1 MAKHTDTSHVAAS
14 ARRARARNMRLIK
27 ACIVVIVV
35 SVAFVAGFTARGDA
49 SLLES
54 LGFTSLVVDV
64 DRNPGSTTSG
74 DTYDSLGARVEEV
87 EGIIDNDS
95 LDSYDLNMATT
106 NVLNALSDTT
116 EDAYLRYYDPAR
128 YAALMQDSAEQ
139 SAGIGVLFSEYKG
152 RAYAADVFEGSAAQ
166 MADVRS
172 GDFVVA
178 IDGDRGHEWTT
189 NEVTSALKREEGENV
204 VITWRRASS
213 LDDEGGEEFTTTL
226 VCSNYAVKNV
236 ETELS
241 DTVGYIKLKQITQN
255 AADLVK
261 NAVADLESQGATSFV
276 LDIRDNPGG
285 FLTQSVDIA
294 SLFVKSGTIVKIQT
308 KAEETSKTTSR
319 PYVTEKPLVLL
330 VNGKTS
336 ASAEVLAASLKD
348 NQRATLVGS
357 TTLGKGSVQ
366 VTRDLS
372 FGGAL
377 RYTAAFYKSPLGHDI
392 EGVGVTPDVM
402 VGLAEGEF
410 FVPESKMAGAFDG
423 DLVEVAPLPVQS
435 GRKKQPHERK
445 ADLRAGEKPAARV
458 LRVVDR
464 AHDTLVGRYEVAEPF
479 GVVVPED
486 ANIPYDIFTMRADRP
501 DIEDGSLVR
510 VRITTFPSRNTA
522 ATGVIEEVL
531 GLADDEHAA
540 VDVVIARHKLETVF
554 SEGALSE
561 ARSAV
566 LDEDGALASGYRD
579 LRERFTFTIDPADAR
594 DFDDAVSLE
603 PVSTCG
609 VGTGIRVVDER
620 GLGVARWRLGV
631 HIADVAHYV
640 PWNSSLD
647 LDARRRATSVYL
659 VDRVIPMLPDELSGD
674 LCSLKPDEVRRTMTA
689 DLYLDDRARLVAY
702 DLYPALIRSHA
713 RLSYEEAQALLDR
726 CHPERSAEGA
736 ESKDLVRRDGACAPG
751 DGLSDRLAALSR
763 LAKQRFASRERAGGL
778 DFDSVEARVV
788 LDEEGSP
795 TGIDLRV
802 KTDATSL
809 IEEAMILAN
818 ETVAKHLRDAK
829 FPSLYRVHE
838 QPSADSLAA
847 LVPVFQ
853 DFAWFRDIDQA
864 DFIAGDAHVVQRV
877 LEASAERPEGELV
890 STLLLRSMKRAVY
903 RPDCAAHYGLASGA
917 YTHFTSPIRRY
928 PDLVVHRMLKALI
941 GGRPEKFD
949 QEKSALPWI
958 AEHSSDMERIAEKAA
973 RESQEVKLIEY
984 LERFVGQ
991 TFSATVSGVATYG
1004 AYVRLDNTAEGLI
1017 PCKNLGSEYFAL
1029 DPVQHRLTG
1038 QDTGA
1043 SYRLAQ
1049 RLAVVLVSADPRA
1062 RRLDFR
1068 PARDER

>member
-1 MAKHTDTSHVAAS
+1 MGRTRSHT
-14 ARRARARNMRLIK
+14 RRHPR
-27 ACIVVIVV
+27 
-35 SVAFVAGFTARGDA
+35 S
-49 SLLES
+49 
-54 LGFTSLVVDV
+54 
-64 DRNPGSTTSG
+64 NP
-74 DTYDSLGARVEEV
+74 R
-87 EGIIDNDS
+87 
-95 LDSYDLNMATT
+95 
-106 NVLNALSDTT
+106 
-116 EDAYLRYYDPAR
+116 
-128 YAALMQDSAEQ
+128 
-139 SAGIGVLFSEYKG
+139 GVLS
-152 RAYAADVFEGSAAQ
+152 
-166 MADVRS
+166 VR
-172 GDFVVA
+172 G
-178 IDGDRGHEWTT
+178 
-189 NEVTSALKREEGENV
+189 
-204 VITWRRASS
+204 
-213 LDDEGGEEFTTTL
+213 
-226 VCSNYAVKNV
+226 
-236 ETELS
+236 
-241 DTVGYIKLKQITQN
+241 
-255 AADLVK
+255 
-261 NAVADLESQGATSFV
+261 
-276 LDIRDNPGG
+276 GG
-285 FLTQSVDIA
+285 FG
-294 SLFVKSGTIVKIQT
+294 FVQT
-308 KAEETSKTTSR
+308 
-319 PYVTEKPLVLL
+319 
-330 VNGKTS
+330 
-336 ASAEVLAASLKD
+336 
-348 NQRATLVGS
+348 
-357 TTLGKGSVQ
+357 
-366 VTRDLS
+366 
-372 FGGAL
+372 
-377 RYTAAFYKSPLGHDI
+377 
-392 EGVGVTPDVM
+392 
-402 VGLAEGEF
+402 AEGEF

-949 QEKSALPWI
+949 PGKIGAAMDRRALLRHR
-958 AEHSSDMERIAEKAA
+958 AHSREGCA
-973 RESQEVKLIEY
+973 RVAGGQAHRVSRAVRGADVLGDGARGGDVRRVRAPRQHGR
-984 LERFVGQ
+984 RF
-991 TFSATVSGVATYG
+991 
-1004 AYVRLDNTAEGLI
+1004 
-1017 PCKNLGSEYFAL
+1017 
-1029 DPVQHRLTG
+1029 DPVQEPWFGVLRARSCAASSDRAGHGRVVSPGRSGSPSCSSLPIRVLGAWTFVLPATSDRHRHG
-1038 QDTGA
+1038 TGA
-1043 SYRLAQ
+1043 RGLRGHGSRDAQEQRVVCGIRGAAPYRVGMRGRLA
-1049 RLAVVLVSADPRA
+1049 RLRQLRGVLPVPAHARAVSGPHVHRGELQHLHPRDARGWSSLCSSSRPRYWSSLHFYTIFPFWDALLHTFNGFLAAAIGLALVSILNRSDRIAFSLSPFFCVVVAFCFSMTIGVLWEFFEFGMDEMFGLDMQKDTVMTGISSTLLDPSGSQHPQRIDRIESVEVNGQELGVGGYLDIGLRDTMGDLFVNFVGA
-1062 RRLDFR
+1062 LAFSVIGYRYLKSKGEGRFVRRFVPT
-1068 PARDER
+1068 PARPTMSKL